1 MWKNAI
7 CSNTHGPKDY
17 SKWNKSERQIP
28 YDITYMW
35 DLKYDTDE
43 LMYKIET
50 DSGQRVDLLL
60 PRGRA
65 GGGGMDW
72 KFQISR

>member
-1 MWKNAI
+1 
-7 CSNTHGPKDY
+7 
-17 SKWNKSERQIP
+17 
-28 YDITYMW
+28 MW

-50 DSGQRVDLLL
+50 DSRQRIDLLL

-72 KFQISR
+72 KFQIGREKLAIQLSSLIP